1 MRKCPLT
8 AFASISLALVLVG
21 CCDPH
26 NSNPVKITVSSLPA
40 TALREPYSTTL
51 TASGGS
57 GSGYAWS
64 ITSGS
69 LPTGLSL
76 GNSTGTIEGEAL
88 SGGIYDFIVS
98 ASDDAGNSA
107 TKDLSILVDDSP
119 IDPRPFLDIAAR
131 KIFNASSGMEYSLD
145 DRAGWTSCEG
155 PVVDLALAVG
165 DKAWI
170 REKGDPSRALYL
182 GEVAALSGPDL
193 GIGRTLYI
201 GTYADSD
208 WNDRHY
214 GVAGETMYAMGSFR
228 NRGTASC
235 YSPDLRIDVY
245 ISTDPE
251 ITAADTLL
259 ISIGY
264 AYDCPVGEDLYFANM
279 PESFVLPASLPSGA
293 YYIGAIVDAGNA
305 AAEMNEGDN
314 ATKPEEAVAFTLLDP
329 SSGAVGAFKFVNSW
343 GTRAKSA
350 ENVLD
355 GHYWVGFESMIAL
368 KMPIYYTFT
377 AFSAKYRPTILAE
390 FNIAHPHRDECKVTL
405 GIGDPG
411 DPRMRKVFQAQEGST
426 LVSGHQAFPDSDIV
440 IDISEFAPYIN
451 DYDLYLRVD
460 DSSSEA
466 GILNSF
472 SVEYYGSSDQAPIA
486 DFACESPGAFGSG
499 AVADFTVSTAG
510 RLTPSQLQLIQ
521 PPPRAIAEDAY
532 AVETSPDADELAR
545 DEAVIGVY
553 EAGRDYN
560 QVFDGHGTGLIPPS
574 EDEWPRMRK
583 LRSVTGTSNSL
594 RASPILSVD
603 NSKTAWFPPI
613 GNQGR
618 LGSCTAWAA
627 GYYAHTFAMA
637 KKNGWSLSGVKYGG
651 QGSGAP
657 LSAQD
662 RIMSPSFI
670 YNQINNGVDNGSW
683 AKMAQSLIDRIG
695 CATWQSMPYDGDT
708 DSDLEFTSWPG
719 EAAFREAANYRSSGT
734 GGAYWSNATSGYLII
749 AGMSD
754 IEILK
759 SMISAGYC
767 AVASIR
773 AGDKSAKDNLYY
785 YLSPKDVVAGT
796 TFEPV
801 VAKTNHA
808 QTIVG
813 FKEGTAWDP
822 NNPDL

>member
-1 MRKCPLT
+1 MRKYPLT
-8 AFASISLALVLVG
+8 AFAPIALALVLAA
-21 CCDPH
+21 CR
-26 NSNPVKITVSSLPA
+26 NPPSAPLPDLTITTTSLPGA
-40 TALREPYSTTL
+40 SLDEPYSATL
-51 TASGGS
+51 SASGGS
-57 GSGYAWS
+57 GTGFAWNLE
-64 ITSGS
+64 SGS

-76 GNSTGTIEGEAL
+76 GSSGAIEGEAL
-88 SGGIYDFIVS
+88 SGGIYDFIVR
-98 ASDDAGNSA
+98 ASDDEGNSA
-107 TKDLSILVDDSP
+107 TKALSIFVDDTP
-119 IDPRPFLDIAAR
+119 IDPQPFLDIAAR
-131 KIFNASSGMEYSLD
+131 KIFNASNAMEYSLD
-145 DRAGWTSCEG
+145 DRTSWLSCGG
-155 PVVDLALAVG
+155 PVVDVTLAVG

-170 REKGDPSRALYL
+170 RDKGDPSRALYL

-201 GTYADSD
+201 GTYAESS
-208 WNDRHY
+208 WNDQHY
-214 GVAGETMYAMGSFR
+214 GVAGGTMYAMGSFR
-228 NRGTASC
+228 NRGTASF

-245 ISTDPE
+245 ISTDSE

-264 AYDCPVGEDLYFANM
+264 AYDCPVGENLYFAPR
-279 PESFVLPASLPSGA
+279 PESFNLPASLPSGT

-314 ATKPEEAVAFTLLDP
+314 ATKQEDAIAFTILEL
-329 SSGAVGAFKFVNSW
+329 SSGATGAFKFVNSW

-368 KMPIYYTFT
+368 KMPIYYTFNT
-377 AFSAKYRPTILAE
+377 FSVKYKPTILAE
-390 FNIAHPHRDECKVTL
+390 FNIAHPYRDECKVTL

-411 DPRMRKVFQAQEGST
+411 DPRMRKVFQAQEGSS
-426 LVSGHQAFPDSDIV
+426 LVSGHNAFPDSDIV

-460 DSSSEA
+460 DFSSDA

-472 SVEYYGSSDQAPIA
+472 SVEYYGSDDRAPIA
-486 DFACESPGAFGSG
+486 GFACGSPGAFGSG
-499 AVADFTVSTAG
+499 AVTDFTISTAG
-510 RLTPSQLQLIQ
+510 RLTRSQLQLIQ

-532 AVETSPDADELAR
+532 AVESAPDADELAR
-545 DEAVIGVY
+545 DKAIIGVY
-553 EAGRDYN
+553 EAGCDYN
-560 QVFDGHGTGLIPPS
+560 QVFDGHGTGLIPPG
-574 EDEWPRMRK
+574 EAEWQRMRK

-603 NSKTAWFPPI
+603 NSMTKWFPPV
-613 GNQGR
+613 GNQGS
-618 LGSCTAWAA
+618 LGSCTAWAT

-637 KKNGWSLSGVKYGG
+637 KKNGWDLSVVRYGG

-657 LSAQD
+657 LSAPD

-670 YNQINNGVDNGSW
+670 YNQINNGVDKGSW
-683 AKMAQSLIDRIG
+683 ADTAQSLIERIG
-695 CATWQSMPYDGDT
+695 CATWQSMPYSQAASECT
-708 DSDLEFTSWPG
+708 AWPS
-719 EAAFREAANYRSSGT
+719 EAAYREAANYRSSGI
-734 GGAYWSNATSGYLII
+734 GGVYWSNVSSGYLII
-749 AGMSD
+749 ASQSD

-773 AGDKSAKDNLYY
+773 AGDKATMDNLYY
-785 YLSPKDVVAGT
+785 YLSTKDVVAGT

-801 VAKTNHA
+801 VRKTNHA

-813 FKEGTAWDP
+813 YKEGTAWDP
-822 NNPDL
+822 NDPDL